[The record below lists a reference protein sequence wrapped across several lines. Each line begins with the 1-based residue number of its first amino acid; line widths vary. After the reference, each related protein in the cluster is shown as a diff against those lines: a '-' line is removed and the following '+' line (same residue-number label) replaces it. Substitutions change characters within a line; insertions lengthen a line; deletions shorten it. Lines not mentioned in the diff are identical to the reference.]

1 VLLET
6 HLYHGLDV
14 FALPPWRFRCGPFV
28 AVLDKSDAHMSTFR
42 EGEAADTMT
51 SGVTGLGAEIPM
63 YAHVNLGKF
72 TGWFMN
78 NGMTAI
84 LLN

>member
-1 VLLET
+1 
-6 HLYHGLDV
+6 
-14 FALPPWRFRCGPFV
+14 
-28 AVLDKSDAHMSTFR
+28 MSTFR